1 MIDRGRRLAIFLPV
15 LVTVLVAA
23 VVGGLVVVED
33 QRHAERVSRADD
45 AAEAFQSDLGQFR
58 GDVAR
63 RLTSVRTDSP
73 AELRRVLRDA
83 TARPPRLDEAP
94 ADGAE
99 ESPAYAAAVRTA
111 RTFMRPY
118 DRLDRELR
126 RADVA
131 VRFVAVA
138 RKALGLRASD
148 YVGFGVLD
156 DSAAVRSRLVPAFVE
171 ARDELAAVRVPAGQ
185 DALAATVRDA
195 VQYVIDEATNLAASI
210 ESGRGY
216 SFSYAER
223 FDAAL
228 TAVDE
233 YATAVEG
240 DVTEAVNAVAD
251 PAPTE
256 PGSAD

>member
-1 MIDRGRRLAIFLPV
+1 MILPV

-33 QRHAERVSRADD
+33 QRRAEQVTRADD
-45 AAEAFQSDLGQFR
+45 AAEAFLSDLGQFR

-63 RLTSVRTDSP
+63 RLTSTRTESP

-83 TARPPRLDEAP
+83 IADPPALADAP

-99 ESPAYAAAVRTA
+99 QSSAYAAASRTA
-111 RTFMRPY
+111 ETFMQPY
-118 DRLDRELR
+118 RRLDRELR

-131 VRFVAVA
+131 VRFVEIA
-138 RKALGLRASD
+138 RDALSLRASD
-148 YVGFGVLD
+148 YVGVGILD
-156 DSAAVRSRLVPAFVE
+156 DSTAVRSRLIPAFVE

-185 DALAATVRDA
+185 DELAATVRGA

-210 ESGRGY
+210 EAGRGY

-223 FDAAL
+223 FDAAT
-228 TAVDE
+228 TAVE
-233 YATAVEG
+233 EFATSVEG
-240 DVTEAVNAVAD
+240 DVTEAVNALTDPVDAS
-251 PAPTE
+251 PAPA
-256 PGSAD
+256 G